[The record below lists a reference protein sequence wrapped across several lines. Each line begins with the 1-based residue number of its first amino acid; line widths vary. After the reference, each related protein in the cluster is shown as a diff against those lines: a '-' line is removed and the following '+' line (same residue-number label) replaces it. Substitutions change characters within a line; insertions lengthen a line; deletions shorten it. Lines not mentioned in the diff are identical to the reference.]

1 MIPPE
6 FVQQLLS
13 RIDIAEVVGA
23 HVELRKTGGNLL
35 GLCPFHGEKSPS
47 FTVSPS
53 KQFYH
58 CFGCGAHGDAL
69 RFITEYQGL
78 GFVEAVQELARRV
91 GMEVPSDPRSAAQRE
106 QAAQAKA
113 QRKGLSELLAQAQ
126 RHYAKELRD
135 HPRAIEYLKGRGL
148 SGQVAADFGIG
159 FAPPG
164 WRSLARCFP
173 AYDEP
178 DLVSAGLVIE
188 SGEGEEEASQKRYDR
203 FRDRIMFPIRNVTGE
218 VIGFGGRV
226 LGKGEPK
233 YLNSPETPVFNKG
246 TELYG
251 LFEARSAIRQR
262 GYALVVEGYMDVVA
276 LAQHGLRHAVAT
288 LGTACTAEHV
298 AKLFRF
304 TEQIVFSFDG
314 DAAGRRAAAR
324 ALQSS
329 LPHLNEKRTARFLF
343 LPTEH
348 DPDTFVREFGAEA
361 FEGQVE
367 RAQAASGYLLE
378 LAQDGCRLDA
388 PEGRARLL
396 AQAKPMWLTMPES
409 LLRRQLLGEIA
420 RLARLPEAE
429 LLESWSGRTSPP
441 PASGDGPQARPRRPQ
456 APRRMTS
463 ALRPD
468 VEVQVLRLLLVHAAW
483 WERLDSST
491 HERLLNRDTPASRLL
506 SWLDRHIAEHGPPHW
521 AALRPMLLA
530 DPALLEAQQQ
540 LPRLD
545 LAALDFQAT
554 LETPFEDLER
564 LLERIDQP
572 DHSAVLGRSAPGLRR

>member
-78 GFVEAVQELARRV
+78 GFVEAVQDLARRV

-113 QRKGLSELLAQAQ
+113 QRKGLSDLLAQAQ
-126 RHYAKELRD
+126 RFYARELRA

-173 AYDEP
+173 VYDEP
-178 DLVSAGLVIE
+178 DLVSAGLIIE
-188 SGEGEEEASQKRYDR
+188 SGEGDEEATHKRYDR

-262 GYALVVEGYMDVVA
+262 GYAFVVEGYMDVVA
-276 LAQHGLRHAVAT
+276 LAQHGLCHAVAT

-324 ALQSS
+324 ALQAA
-329 LPHLNEKRTARFLF
+329 LPHLNEKRSARFLF
-343 LPTEH
+343 LPSEH
-348 DPDTFVREFGAEA
+348 DPDSFVRELGAEA
-361 FEGQVE
+361 FEAQVE
-367 RAQAASGYLLE
+367 RALTASGYLLE
-378 LAQDGCRLDA
+378 LAQEGCRLDA

-396 AQAKPMWLTMPES
+396 AQAKPMWQAMPES

-429 LLESWSGRTSPP
+429 LMQAWSGRTAAPTTASDVPP
-441 PASGDGPQARPRRPQ
+441 SRPRRAQP
-456 APRRMTS
+456 PRQLSGTP
-463 ALRPD
+463 RPD
-468 VEVQVLRLLLVHAAW
+468 VESQVLRLLLVHAAW
-483 WERLDSST
+483 WERLDAST
-491 HERLLNRDTPASRLL
+491 HERLLSRDTPASRLL
-506 SWLDRHIAEHGPPHW
+506 GWLDRRIAEHGPPHW
-521 AALRPMLLA
+521 AALRPLLMA
-530 DPALLEAQQQ
+530 DPALMQALQE

-545 LAALDFQAT
+545 LPALDFQAT
-554 LETPFEDLER
+554 LETPFEDLQLLLAR
-564 LLERIDQP
+564 LDQA